1 MLLKSKEEWQLE
13 QLTQKEMRINWD
25 FLKIPPVPYLPARI
39 SGKRYTLVIEID
51 HTLIFYDK
59 ETKILKY
66 RPYIDLFLHRT
77 NQHFEIVAFT
87 RAEHKY
93 TEVLVGQI

>member
-13 QLTQKEMRINWD
+13 LLAQKEMRISWD
-25 FLKIPPVPYLPARI
+25 FLKLPPVPYLPARI
-39 SGKRYTLVIEID
+39 SKKRYTLVIEID
-51 HTLIFYDK
+51 NTLIFYDK

-77 NQHFEIVAFT
+77 NQNYEIVAFT

-93 TEVLVGQI
+93 TEVLISQI